1 MVRTT
6 FSAKRLHNG
15 ARKHKQR
22 SRRTQD
28 TTSSH
33 KHERRRRGTQARQKQ
48 TQATQAN
55 ADARGKPVQQEQ
67 HQRQSCRPLRPGSTQ
82 FRMPKAPK
90 DERELPLGDQTT
102 WVAKRLWRERRY
114 GPGGVL
120 RCDVVLV
127 KRRPDRKEQVN
138 PNLDLNPWCC
148 IWLAFSE
155 KRAAR
160 CNKQAKDK
168 HCSALLQDE
177 EVALFASSQKGG
189 RHWLKVKAAGKNWYW
204 HRLVA
209 WCFSNPRNLTWA
221 TYHKKD
227 RQGA

>member
-1 MVRTT
+1 
-6 FSAKRLHNG
+6 
-15 ARKHKQR
+15 
-22 SRRTQD
+22 
-28 TTSSH
+28 
-33 KHERRRRGTQARQKQ
+33 
-48 TQATQAN
+48 
-55 ADARGKPVQQEQ
+55 
-67 HQRQSCRPLRPGSTQ
+67 
-82 FRMPKAPK
+82 MPKAPK

-138 PNLDLNPWCC
+138 PNLDLNPWCF

-160 CNKQAKDK
+160 CNRQAKDK
-168 HCSALLQDE
+168 HCSAFLQDE

-227 RQGA
+227 RQGACRYQAGHLGPSEVNCNVDNLKVMTKFQNEAMCRKDALWKHGVVFKG

>member
-1 MVRTT
+1 
-6 FSAKRLHNG
+6 
-15 ARKHKQR
+15 
-22 SRRTQD
+22 
-28 TTSSH
+28 
-33 KHERRRRGTQARQKQ
+33 
-48 TQATQAN
+48 
-55 ADARGKPVQQEQ
+55 
-67 HQRQSCRPLRPGSTQ
+67 
-82 FRMPKAPK
+82 MPKAPK

-138 PNLDLNPWCC
+138 PNLDLNPWCF

-160 CNKQAKDK
+160 CNRQAKDK
-168 HCSALLQDE
+168 HCSAFLQDK

-209 WCFSNPRNLTWA
+209 RCFSNPRNLTWA

-227 RQGA
+227 RQGAYRYQAGHRGSSEVNCNVDNPRVMTKFQNEAMYRKDVFWKHGVVFTG

>member
-1 MVRTT
+1 
-6 FSAKRLHNG
+6 
-15 ARKHKQR
+15 
-22 SRRTQD
+22 
-28 TTSSH
+28 
-33 KHERRRRGTQARQKQ
+33 
-48 TQATQAN
+48 
-55 ADARGKPVQQEQ
+55 
-67 HQRQSCRPLRPGSTQ
+67 
-82 FRMPKAPK
+82 MPKAPK

-127 KRRPDRKEQVN
+127 KRRPGRKEQVN
-138 PNLDLNPWCC
+138 PNLDLNPWCF

-160 CNKQAKDK
+160 CNRQAKDK
-168 HCSALLQDE
+168 HCSAFLPDE